1 MGFIYILTNPSF
13 PDYVKIGYAD
23 DVEQRLK
30 QLNATECTPY
40 AFHVYATYEVGDRL
54 LDKEIHKVF
63 DILSPACRAREVNQ
77 GKERV
82 REFFAISAE
91 DAFAVLESMAK
102 IHGSIDKLQKL
113 SMSDNEQ
120 MDVVEAKEIARKRE
134 AKNFQFS
141 MCNINVGEEIVFV
154 GCTKNA
160 KDNDTYGTHVVIAND
175 KQVEYDDKLWSLSA
189 LAKELG
195 GNYAY
200 GAGNFE
206 YKEEN
211 LNAIRARLGK

>member
-1 MGFIYILTNPSF
+1 MHSIGTAHNESLNLVTLSVQQMIQPCPVLRPGI
-13 PDYVKIGYAD
+13 PDNT
-23 DVEQRLK
+23 LK
-30 QLNATECTPY
+30 
-40 AFHVYATYEVGDRL
+40 
-54 LDKEIHKVF
+54 
-63 DILSPACRAREVNQ
+63 
-77 GKERV
+77 
-82 REFFAISAE
+82 FFAISAE

-160 KDNDTYGTHVVIAND
+160 KDNDKYGTHVVIAND